1 MEYAFVG
8 YGSLMSHKSLRK
20 TISDKKFKPVIV
32 KGYKRIFN
40 VKDYKTDGSDVLNLE
55 KSKENYL
62 NGVFFHVNEEE
73 LRKIKIREDDYELQ
87 KVNVYDFNTK
97 KRINKCFLVVD
108 HYLFL
113 DRKKGKPNRSYF
125 VLCREAAYHISK
137 KFGVMWDNTTYV
149 LSGEK
154 VFNWIKNNKKYDTI
168 NYSSTLSTFIA

>member
-1 MEYAFVG
+1 MKYAFVG
-8 YGSLMSHKSLRK
+8 YGSLMSHDSLRK
-20 TISDKKFKPVIV
+20 TISDKKFRPAIV
-32 KGYKRIFN
+32 KGYRRIFN
-40 VKDYKTDGSDVLNLE
+40 VMNYKKDGSDVLNLN
-55 KSKENYL
+55 KSKKDYF
-62 NGVFFHVNEEE
+62 NGVLFYVNEEE

-154 VFNWIKNNKKYDTI
+154 VFNWIKNNKKYDT
-168 NYSSTLSTFIA
+168 